1 MLVQKKIISKLGIA
15 TKIVQHITNINS
27 TSVLFTFKTI
37 VMKTVS
43 FIALFVQIVIL
54 LLLYKI
60 VDLLGYVVE
69 NLEIIGHAVLDFPL
83 GN

>member
-1 MLVQKKIISKLGIA
+1 
-15 TKIVQHITNINS
+15 
-27 TSVLFTFKTI
+27 
-37 VMKTVS
+37 MKTVS